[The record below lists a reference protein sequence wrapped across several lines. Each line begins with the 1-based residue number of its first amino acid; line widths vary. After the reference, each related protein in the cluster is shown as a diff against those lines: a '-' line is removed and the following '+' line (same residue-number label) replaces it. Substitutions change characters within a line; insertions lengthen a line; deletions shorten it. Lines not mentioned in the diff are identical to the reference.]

1 MSGGRF
7 DREGNEKLPT
17 PIQYCFL
24 AGGIA
29 GGMVDSIL
37 YPLDTLKTRLQSN
50 LGFKQG
56 GGLHNLYRGIVPAL
70 LGSVPGAALF
80 FSSYESV
87 KRIVRHFNPERE
99 FSAGTLL
106 AASTF
111 GEIMACT
118 IRVPV
123 EVLKQRMQINQYSNT
138 FAALKSIYLQD
149 GILGFQRGYWAML
162 RREIPFSCIQF
173 PLYEFFKINF
183 TGQSPWESA
192 ICGSIAGSIAAA
204 ITTPLDVLKTRVIVT
219 QGDRWHLYQG
229 SLSGMRE
236 LIKEP
241 RGWKTLFSGIGPRVT
256 WIGMGGFIFFGIYEK
271 VCKIFEPDLF
281 YRFWE

>member
-1 MSGGRF
+1 MAGDRF
-7 DREGNEKLPT
+7 DKDGNEKLPT

-24 AGGIA
+24 AGGVA
-29 GGMVDSIL
+29 GGIVDSIL

-50 LGFKQG
+50 LSFKSSG
-56 GGLHNLYRGIVPAL
+56 GPHNLYRGIAPAL
-70 LGSVPGAALF
+70 LGSIPSAALF
-80 FSSYESV
+80 FSSYETV
-87 KRIVRHFNPERE
+87 KRMSRYFNAEKE
-99 FSAGTLL
+99 FAPGTLFM
-106 AASTF
+106 ASAF

-118 IRVPV
+118 IRAPV
-123 EVLKQRMQINQYSNT
+123 EVLKQRMQINRYSST
-138 FAALKSIYLQD
+138 FEAFRGIYLQD
-149 GILGFQRGYWAML
+149 GLLGFQRGYWALL

-173 PLYEFFKINF
+173 PLYEFFKIKF

-192 ICGSIAGSIAAA
+192 ICGSLSGAIAAA

-219 QGDRWHLYQG
+219 QGHKWHVYQG
-229 SLSGMRE
+229 VWDGIRE

-241 RGWKTLFSGIGPRVT
+241 RGWKTAFSGVGPRVA
-256 WIGMGGFIFFGIYEK
+256 WIGMGGFIFFGVYEK